1 MIQEI
6 DNSTYRSQL
15 ISLTNTSVAT
25 TNGITTSNGL
35 VRIAVTNACYMK
47 IAGTPTAT
55 TADTLLPAGSVSF
68 FKIASGDK
76 VALLGLAVTTG
87 TATVTAMESVS
98 I

>member
-6 DNSTYRSQL
+6 DNSTYSSQL

-55 TADTLLPAGSVSF
+55 TADILLPAGSVSF

>member
-6 DNSTYRSQL
+6 DNSTYSSQL

-25 TNGITTSNGL
+25 TNGVTTSNGI

-47 IAGTPTAT
+47 IATTPTAT
-55 TADTLLPAGSVSF
+55 TADTLLPAGSTSF
-68 FKIASGDK
+68 FKMASGDK
-76 VALLGLAVTTG
+76 VALLGLVATTG

>member
-6 DNSTYRSQL
+6 DNSTYSSQL
-15 ISLTNTSVAT
+15 VSLTNTSVAT

>member
-6 DNSTYRSQL
+6 DNSTYSSQL

-25 TNGITTSNGL
+25 ANGITTSNGL

-87 TATVTAMESVS
+87 TATVTAMESVTY
-98 I
+98 

>member
-6 DNSTYRSQL
+6 DNSTYSSQL
-15 ISLTNTSVAT
+15 IALTITSVAT

-47 IAGTPTAT
+47 IAATPTAT

>member
-6 DNSTYRSQL
+6 DNSTYSSQL

-47 IAGTPTAT
+47 IAATPTAT

-87 TATVTAMESVS
+87 TATVTAMESVN

>member
-1 MIQEI
+1 
-6 DNSTYRSQL
+6 
-15 ISLTNTSVAT
+15 
-25 TNGITTSNGL
+25 
-35 VRIAVTNACYMK
+35 MK

-76 VALLGLAVTTG
+76 VALLGLAATTG

>member
-6 DNSTYRSQL
+6 DNSTYSSQL
-15 ISLTNTSVAT
+15 VSLTNTSVAT

-87 TATVTAMESVS
+87 TATVTAMESVTY
-98 I
+98 

>member
-6 DNSTYRSQL
+6 DNSTYSSQL
-15 ISLTNTSVAT
+15 VSLTITSVAT

-87 TATVTAMESVS
+87 TATVTAMESVTY
-98 I
+98 

>member
-6 DNSTYRSQL
+6 DNSTYSSQL

-25 TNGITTSNGL
+25 
-35 VRIAVTNACYMK
+35 
-47 IAGTPTAT
+47 TPTAT

-68 FKIASGDK
+68 FKMASGDK
-76 VALLGLAVTTG
+76 VALLGLVATTG
-87 TATVTAMESVS
+87 TATVTAMESVT